1 MTETNHLIFIPCLIK
16 DDLGTG
22 KNLSKSVKPLEEP
35 FDVQIIVAWSE
46 QSADTFCKND
56 FFSPLV
62 YETQFSDIKSSEKYL

>member
-35 FDVQIIVAWSE
+35 FHVQIIIAWSE
-46 QSADTFCKND
+46 QSADRVNYQQITRALELSRQND
-56 FFSPLV
+56 L
-62 YETQFSDIKSSEKYL
+62 KSLT